1 MNPYLILTIYIIVIN
16 IFAFFAMKLD
26 KDLAKKQMWRISEKA
41 LFSFALFLGA
51 PGILAGMYTFR
62 HKTKHITFVILIPV
76 LIILNIITV
85 YFIVTKF
92 IN

>member
-51 PGILAGMYTFR
+51 QVYLLVCILLDI
-62 HKTKHITFVILIPV
+62 KQ
-76 LIILNIITV
+76 NI
-85 YFIVTKF
+85 
-92 IN
+92 